1 MKVLVDLHI
10 HSKYAR
16 GCSPKMDIAHMAAS
30 AKVKG
35 LQLVGTGDATHP
47 KYFEEI
53 KKETTK
59 GKNEDSFLERDSI
72 FFVPTVEVN
81 NIFELP
87 AGKKRRVHT
96 LVVLP
101 SLDIAKRFSD
111 LIAPFSKLGTDG
123 RPWVRMSLE
132 KMTEEAL
139 ALNQKILIIP
149 AHIWTP
155 WFGAFGTKGGFS
167 SLNEA
172 FGAQAKNIH
181 AIETGLSSDPP
192 MNWRCSWLDDV
203 RILSFSDAHSPDNL
217 AREASEFE
225 MQEMTYDCLWRAIAA
240 PDARNHLVRTLE
252 FFPQEGKYFADG
264 HRECGLRLT
273 AAETKALWGRCPKCG
288 KKITRGVLGRIDLL
302 ADRAEGEKT
311 LQNRPAGAAP
321 FTHLV
326 PLRTLIGMAL
336 GQGAKTQKVEKAY
349 DALIAAFEN
358 EIAVLEA
365 KPQKIQ
371 EKLAGKIDAEILKK
385 ISNAVSLMQEEKLD
399 LRPGYDG
406 QYGEVGLPA
415 E

>member
-1 MKVLVDLHI
+1 MRVLADLHV

-35 LQLVGTGDATHP
+35 LQLVGTGDVTHP

-53 KKETTK
+53 EKETRK
-59 GKNEDSFLERDSI
+59 GDGGFLVRESI

-101 SLDIAKRFSD
+101 DLETARRFSA
-111 LIAPFSKLGTDG
+111 LISPVSKLGSAG
-123 RPWVRMSLE
+123 RPWVRRSLE
-132 KMTEEAL
+132 RMTEAAL
-139 ALNQKILIIP
+139 ELHPKILIIP

-155 WFGAFGTKGGFS
+155 WFGVFGAKGGFS
-167 SLNEA
+167 SLKEA
-172 FGAQAKNIH
+172 FGEQAKNIH

-192 MNWRCSWLDDV
+192 MNWRCSWLDGV

-225 MQEMTYDCLWRAIAA
+225 IERMDYEFLWKAIAA
-240 PDARNHLVRTLE
+240 PDAHNHLVRTLE

-273 AAETKALWGRCPKCG
+273 ADETKAHGGKCPKCG

-302 ADRAEGEKT
+302 ADRPEGVK
-311 LQNRPAGAAP
+311 PAGAAP

-336 GQGAKTQKVEKAY
+336 GQGAKTQKVERAY
-349 DALIAAFEN
+349 DALITAFGN
-358 EIAVLEA
+358 EIAALEA
-365 KPQKIQ
+365 KPQEIGK
-371 EKLAGKIDAEILKK
+371 KMAGKIEPAVSKK
-385 ISNAVSLMQEEKLD
+385 ISNAISLMQQEKLE
-399 LRPGYDG
+399 LKAGYDG
-406 QYGEVGLPA
+406 QYGEVGLPKN